1 MVAKTAKTATNVES
15 NVRHSRE
22 GLITKD
28 WRHRLYR
35 RRRLRGREVTVAFD
49 GRAVVYGRGE
59 LDALVPAYAATI
71 HKGQGSEYPA

>member
-28 WRHRLYR
+28 WRGPSLIDDRN
-35 RRRLRGREVTVAFD
+35 EWAVTTPFLGGTEHD
-49 GRAVVYGRGE
+49 ISEIAVS
-59 LDALVPAYAATI
+59 AIT
-71 HKGQGSEYPA
+71 